1 MTPHPWRKDLALVA
15 AGTIAVLLV
24 PAVAMQFSREIDWG
38 AMDFLAAAILLFAA
52 GAVAAFALRRLRTR
66 GRRLWAMAAVGA
78 TVLVVWAELAV
89 GLFH

>member
-1 MTPHPWRKDLALVA
+1 MTPHSWRKDLALVA

-38 AMDFLAAAILLFAA
+38 ATDFLAAAILLFGA
-52 GAVAAFALRRLRTR
+52 GAVATFAVRRLRTR
-66 GRRLWAMAAVGA
+66 GRRLWAIATVGA
-78 TVLVVWAELAV
+78 TVLVLWAELAV